1 MGFEV
6 TACGKRSM
14 KRYVALRL
22 EEGVDEALKWLESSH
37 PDGGVRVVVYDGY
50 LPLPSGK
57 TDSLFL
63 KASSETL
70 AVQMGIPYR
79 SWDNPAG
86 FAVFR
91 PKFLEVPEIYLK
103 GLSPLVEAFFN
114 GVDSHAE
121 GAKVWNQHMDQS
133 H

>member
-1 MGFEV
+1 MGFEA

-22 EEGVDEALKWLESSH
+22 EEGVEEALKWLESSDS
-37 PDGGVRVVVYDGY
+37 DGCARVVVYDGY

-57 TDSLFL
+57 TDCLFL
-63 KASSETL
+63 KMSSQAL
-70 AVQMGIPYR
+70 VVQMGIPYR
-79 SWDNPAG
+79 SRDNPAG

-91 PKFLEVPEIYLK
+91 PKFLEVPEDYL
-103 GLSPLVEAFFN
+103 GSLSPFVEAFFN

-121 GAKVWNQHMDQS
+121 GARVWNQHMDQS